1 MKRTTIITIISLL
14 IPILGIGQT
23 KTTIVDDVYMKP
35 SDVKTQ
41 QTDQPQ
47 KTRPVTNY
55 KNGAKEIV
63 YIERTNPD
71 TKVIHDTVYVVG
83 QSNENRENV
92 YNKEGHDTVYVVGQ
106 ANDSTEMNRE
116 QGHYLNG
123 FNGTESDMEYAERIR
138 KFHNPK

>member
-35 SDVKTQ
+35 SDVRTQ
-41 QTDQPQ
+41 QTDQTQ

-83 QSNENRENV
+83 QANENRENV
-92 YNKEGHDTVYVVGQ
+92 FNKEGHDTVFVVGQ
-106 ANDSTEMNRE
+106 ANDSTEMNQE

-123 FNGTESDMEYAERIR
+123 FNGTESDLE
-138 KFHNPK
+138 